1 MNIYF
6 IIHQGMVHV
15 SPILPLKIQF
25 KGSIHWNLFFFF
37 FSACFWVGQVRVC
50 PRQNMTVL
58 HSGRGIAL
66 VTRND

>member
-25 KGSIHWNLFFFF
+25 KGSIHWNLFSFFF
-37 FSACFWVGQVRVC
+37 LLVFGLGRLECALG
-50 PRQNMTVL
+50 NMTVL